1 MIIEGPELSI
11 IIPVLNEADQIES
24 SLLKLQDIR
33 NRGVEIIV
41 VDGGSTDASVALAK
55 PLADV
60 VIETDESVATTHRA
74 RQMNAGAQQATG
86 RILLFL
92 HIDTLL
98 PDQAYRLIL
107 GAMELPHVWGRFDVK
122 LSGDHFMF
130 RLIELM
136 MNLRSGLT
144 GIATGDQGIFV
155 TRNAFDQVKG
165 FPDYPLMEDVEIS
178 KRLRKLAFPV
188 CVRTKATTSSRRWEN
203 NGIIRTILLM
213 WWLRFLYFLGAHPRV
228 LERQYYG

>member
-11 IIPVLNEADQIES
+11 IIPVLNEADQIKP

-41 VDGGSTDASVALAK
+41 VDGGSTDASVQLAK
-55 PLADV
+55 PLADRV
-60 VIETDESVATTHRA
+60 LEAGENVSTHRA
-74 RQMNAGAQQATG
+74 RQMNAGAQHATG

-98 PDQAYRLIL
+98 PDQAYQLIL

-122 LSGDHFMF
+122 LSGDHFLF

-155 TRNAFDQVKG
+155 TRNAFDQVNG

-178 KRLRKLAFPV
+178 KRLRKLAFPI
-188 CVRTKATTSSRRWEN
+188 CLKARATTSSRRWES
-203 NGIIRTILLM
+203 NGIVRTIVQM
-213 WWLRFLYFLGAHPRV
+213 WWLRFLYFLGTHPRV
-228 LERQYYG
+228 LVKQYDG